1 MHQSEERVELLQKIF
16 ENTNHWLQFAEAK
29 NAALIAF
36 NIAVIAAVIGS
47 DLYEKNLS
55 LSSFLVVGVIA
66 STVVTLWSFKPINK
80 ELEKAGESGV
90 KENLL
95 HYAYIAT
102 LNRDEYFEKLSE
114 KYWDIANTQSII
126 LSQLEKDYCQE
137 IIENARITVRK
148 QKCFTRG
155 FYIILV
161 MMCVLGIAVI
171 CA

>member
-47 DLYEKNLS
+47 DLYEKNLP
-55 LSSFLVVGVIA
+55 LSSFFIVGVIA

-80 ELEKAGESGV
+80 ELEKAEKSSEI
-90 KENLL
+90 ENLL

-102 LNRDEYFEKLSE
+102 LNRDEYIEKLCE
-114 KYWDIANTQSII
+114 KYWGIANTQSSMI
-126 LSQLEKDYCQE
+126 SQLEKDYCQE
-137 IIENARITVRK
+137 IVENARIAVRK
-148 QKCFTRG
+148 QKCFIRG
-155 FYIILV
+155 FYIVLA
-161 MMCVLGIAVI
+161 MLCVLGIVVI